1 MKNVTAPPPSSST
14 PVPPKIPNAVTRYVS
29 GYRFPVFYYC
39 CICVPLKVAVF
50 LIALWGVVPTIVCLY
65 LSSPYGKKILIEN
78 GVPEVEVDAIIVF
91 YGALGAMVFT
101 FHILLLVAEVARVAR
116 FYIAYLAFV
125 LFYLILQFVLVTVMC
140 VEALRFRNIE
150 FGIICLVSGLCN
162 EMIYLYF
169 WIIVQSKLQVT
180 KCDGNVVHINM
191 TLV

>member
-1 MKNVTAPPPSSST
+1 MRKVTAPPQSSSKLA
-14 PVPPKIPNAVTRYVS
+14 PPKVPKTVTGYVS

-39 CICVPLKVAVF
+39 CICVPLKVAVL
-50 LIALWGVVPTIVCLY
+50 LIALWGVLPTLACLY
-65 LSSPYGKKILIEN
+65 LSSSYGKKLLIEN
-78 GVPEVEVDAIIVF
+78 GVPKTEVDAIAIF

-101 FHILLLVAEVARVAR
+101 FHVLLLVADLARIAR

-140 VEALRFRNIE
+140 IEALRFKNIE
-150 FGIICLVSGLCN
+150 FGIICLVLGLCN

-169 WIIVQSKLQVT
+169 WLIVQSKLQVT
-180 KCDGNVVHINM
+180 KCEGNVVNIEV